1 MAYKPMKPIHWLVL
15 ASVLMLTLSCIGQ
28 VAPSPDATSNDSP
41 VVVVL
46 PPLEPNVTYVIPSV
60 AEDFV
65 LPTPE
70 PTPTSTP
77 MPRFTNPVLID
88 KEYLREI
95 STESLINPLRVQKTW
110 QESDTPILVTGII
123 AEFTASQHAATIRVG
138 ENLDDWFPFE
148 SDNDL
153 ARVEF
158 NCTFNAA
165 EHPSLLDY
173 SVGDEIKMVGLFESL
188 LTWASG
194 GVHGMRLHSCQ
205 VAE

>member
-1 MAYKPMKPIHWLVL
+1 MMAYEPMKPIPWLVL

-28 VAPSPDATSNDSP
+28 VAPAPGVTSNDAP

-46 PPLEPNVTYVIPSV
+46 PTLEPP
-60 AEDFV
+60 A
-65 LPTPE
+65 
-70 PTPTSTP
+70 TSTL
-77 MPRFTNPVLID
+77 MPRFTNPVLMD

-95 STESLINPLRVQKTW
+95 SAESLENPLRVQKKW
-110 QESDTPILVTGII
+110 QESATPILVTGTI
-123 AEFTASQHAATIRVG
+123 AKFTASQHDATVTVG

-158 NCTFNAA
+158 NCTFGAA

-173 SVGDEIKMVGLFESL
+173 SVGDEIKMVGLFENFH
-188 LTWASG
+188 TWAGG
-194 GVHGMRLHSCQ
+194 GVSGMRLHSCQ

>member
-1 MAYKPMKPIHWLVL
+1 MAYKPMKPIPWLVL
-15 ASVLMLTLSCIGQ
+15 ASVLTLTLSCIGQ
-28 VAPSPDATSNDSP
+28 VAPTPGVISNDAP

-46 PPLEPNVTYVIPSV
+46 PTFEPNVTYVIPSV
-60 AEDFV
+60 AEDV
-65 LPTPE
+65 VIPTLE

-88 KEYLREI
+88 KEQLREI
-95 STESLINPLRVQKTW
+95 SAENLENPLRVQKKW
-110 QESDTPILVTGII
+110 QESAAPILVTGTI
-123 AEFTASQHAATIRVG
+123 AEFTASQHDATVTVG
-138 ENLDDWFPFE
+138 ENLDGWVSLE
-148 SDNDL
+148 SNNDL

-173 SVGDEIKMVGLFESL
+173 SVGDEIKMVGLFEHL
-188 LTWASG
+188 LTWAGG
-194 GVHGMRLHSCQ
+194 GVYGMRLHSCQ

>member
-1 MAYKPMKPIHWLVL
+1 MAYEPMKPIPWLVL

-28 VAPSPDATSNDSP
+28 IAPTPGVILDDVPVAS
-41 VVVVL
+41 
-46 PPLEPNVTYVIPSV
+46 VIPT
-60 AEDFV
+60 
-65 LPTPE
+65 LG

-77 MPRFTNPVLID
+77 MPRFTNPVLMD

-95 STESLINPLRVQKTW
+95 STESLKTPLRVQKTW

-123 AEFTASQHAATIRVG
+123 AEFTASQHDANIMVG
-138 ENLDDWFPFE
+138 ENLDNWFSFE
-148 SDNDL
+148 SDNKL

-158 NCTFNAA
+158 NCIFNAE

-188 LTWASG
+188 HTWASG
-194 GVHGMRLHSCQ
+194 GVHGMRLRSCQ